1 MSSSASLPPLLSRY
15 SFDASTPAPS
25 SYLQVCGDDSVKLWS
40 VAGASVIKQFLL
52 PPKAAAAITAHAVTS
67 FDAKGKKKGQQQRT
81 LIAVG
86 TAAGAVV
93 LFDATAGEC
102 KWNVRDSSA
111 TGAVTACAIDAA
123 CSRIF
128 SAATDCSLVAR
139 SLDDGSA
146 QLSFKVG
153 KHHAACI
160 AVSPDGSQ
168 LVAAGAFIKLFS
180 VASQVLQPPKH
191 EPLSLTL
198 SPRRP
203 CCADTPPQPPLSPT
217 HRSALAV
224 RSRLSS

>member
-15 SFDASTPAPS
+15 SFDASTPAAS

-52 PPKAAAAITAHAVTS
+52 PAKAAATITAHAITS

-86 TAAGAVV
+86 TATGAVV

-153 KHHAACI
+153 KHHAACV

-180 VASQVLQPPKH
+180 VASQVLQPPKN

-203 CCADTPPQPPLSPT
+203 CCADTPPRPPLSPK

>member
-1 MSSSASLPPLLSRY
+1 M
-15 SFDASTPAPS
+15 
-25 SYLQVCGDDSVKLWS
+25 
-40 VAGASVIKQFLL
+40 
-52 PPKAAAAITAHAVTS
+52 
-67 FDAKGKKKGQQQRT
+67 
-81 LIAVG
+81 
-86 TAAGAVV
+86 AVV

-111 TGAVTACAIDAA
+111 TGAVTACAIDVA

-139 SLDDGSA
+139 ALDDGSA

-180 VASQVLQPPKH
+180 VASQVLQPPKP

>member
-1 MSSSASLPPLLSRY
+1 MSSSASLPPLLSSY

-40 VAGASVIKQFLL
+40 VAGASVIKQFQL
-52 PPKAAAAITAHAVTS
+52 PTETAAITAHAVTS
-67 FDAKGKKKGQQQRT
+67 FDAKGKKKYQQHRT

-86 TAAGAVV
+86 TAAGDVV

-111 TGAVTACAIDAA
+111 TGAVTACAIDVA

-139 SLDDGSA
+139 ALDDGSA

>member
-1 MSSSASLPPLLSRY
+1 MSSSASLPPPLSRY

-40 VAGASVIKQFLL
+40 VAGASVIKQFML
-52 PPKAAAAITAHAVTS
+52 PAKAAAAITAHAVTS
-67 FDAKGKKKGQQQRT
+67 FDAKKDQQQRT

-86 TAAGAVV
+86 TAAGDVV
-93 LFDATAGEC
+93 LFDATAVEC
-102 KWNVRDSSA
+102 KWNVRHSSA
-111 TGAVTACAIDAA
+111 TGAVTACAFDVT

-128 SAATDCSLVAR
+128 SATADCSLVAR
-139 SLDDGSA
+139 ALDDGSA
-146 QLSFKVG
+146 QFSFKVG
-153 KHHAACI
+153 KHHSACI

-168 LVAAGAFIKLFS
+168 LVAAGAVIKLFS

>member
-15 SFDASTPAPS
+15 SFNTSTPAPS

-40 VAGASVIKQFLL
+40 VAGASVIKQFML
-52 PPKAAAAITAHAVTS
+52 PAKAAAAITAHAVTS
-67 FDAKGKKKGQQQRT
+67 FDAKKDQQQRT

-86 TAAGAVV
+86 TAAGDVV
-93 LFDATAGEC
+93 LLDATAGEC

-111 TGAVTACAIDAA
+111 TGAVTACAIDVA

-128 SAATDCSLVAR
+128 SAAADCSLVTRA
-139 SLDDGSA
+139 LDDGSA